1 MPFAQIND
9 IDVHY
14 QIAGEGPPLLL
25 FAPGGFRSVLS
36 RWTAEGGKG
45 VFKEMDALRTLAQ
58 HFTVI
63 AYDRRESGLS
73 GGRIEPLSWDLYVEE
88 ALGVLDLAGAQKA
101 FVLGACMGASLAMAL
116 AARHPTR
123 CQGLLLHWPVAGYRW
138 MKTMHDYFDRHVR
151 FVREH
156 GLAAVVERA
165 PRGDNFF
172 LDPEI
177 GPWGSPTVIDPAFA
191 AHFLQQPIE
200 PYLDIV
206 CESRDRLF
214 ADTMPSGLTGAELM
228 TIETPALIM
237 SGSDW
242 AHTRSGAWTIQELMP
257 AARLWEVWP
266 EAQTAG
272 NTLAAMLEFMGE
284 VEGDGGE
291 RIRRR
296 QGA

>member
-1 MPFAQIND
+1 MPFARING
-9 IDVHY
+9 INIHY

-45 VFKEMDALRTLAQ
+45 VFQEMDALRTLAR

-73 GGRIEPLSWDLYVEE
+73 GGRIEPLSWSLYVEE
-88 ALGVLDLAGAQKA
+88 AVGMLDVAGAQKG

-116 AARHPTR
+116 ADRYPER

-138 MKTMHDYFDRHVR
+138 MSTMHQWFDRHVR

-156 GLAAVVERA
+156 GLAAVVDRA

-177 GPWGSPTVIDPAFA
+177 GPWGSPTVIDPSFA
-191 AHFLQQPIE
+191 EHFASHAVE
-200 PYLDIV
+200 PYLEIV
-206 CESRDRLF
+206 AQSCQQLF
-214 ADTMPSGLTGAELM
+214 ADTMPSGLSGAQL
-228 TIETPALIM
+228 TQIQTPALIM
-237 SGSDW
+237 SGADW
-242 AHTRSGAWTIQELMP
+242 AHTRSGAWAIRELMP
-257 AARLWEVWP
+257 NARLWDVFP
-266 EAQTAG
+266 PDQTAA
-272 NTLAAMLEFMGE
+272 NTLQTMLDFTNELAT
-284 VEGDGGE
+284 
-291 RIRRR
+291 R
-296 QGA
+296 